1 MTYKKIFKWLLAILF
16 VIGVITSAFGFI
28 NGWPDSEVWKNDHA
42 KAAELPQVIAAME
55 ENGVPVMSSSELEAK
70 KADVANLAEIA
81 KAYSERTTAIKAE
94 IDGAKNKAAK
104 AKLEAEYKAEFD
116 SLTAEITLV
125 NAQISEYKQAVE
137 LNKHKEEL
145 AEVEAR
151 IAQGNTSVNV
161 ILYSTYIMMAIVLA
175 ALLIIIF
182 VVNGINNPMSL
193 VKVLAAIVVI
203 VGLIAA
209 AYAIAPGD
217 MIQSETLTPD
227 QISAGD
233 LKMTDTVLYLAYLLF
248 GGTIVALVTSWIVG
262 AFRK

>member
-42 KAAELPQVIAAME
+42 QANELPQVIAAME

-116 SLTAEITLV
+116 SLTAEITTI
-125 NAQISEYKQAVE
+125 NAEISEYRQAVE
-137 LNKHKEEL
+137 LNKHKADL

-182 VVNGINNPMSL
+182 VVNGMNNPMSL
-193 VKVLAAIVVI
+193 VKVLAAIVII

-248 GGTIVALVTSWIVG
+248 GGTIVALITSWIVG

>member
-1 MTYKKIFKWLLAILF
+1 MTYRKIFKWLLAVLF

-42 KAAELPQVIAAME
+42 KAAELPEVIAAME
-55 ENGVPVMSSSELEAK
+55 GNGVPVMSTSELDAK
-70 KADVANLAEIA
+70 KADVAELSETA
-81 KAYSERTTAIKAE
+81 KAYSKRTEAIKAE

-125 NAQISEYKQAVE
+125 NAQIAEYKQAVE

-161 ILYSTYIMMAIVLA
+161 ILYSTYIMMAIVLV

-182 VVNGINNPMSL
+182 VVNGMNNPMSL